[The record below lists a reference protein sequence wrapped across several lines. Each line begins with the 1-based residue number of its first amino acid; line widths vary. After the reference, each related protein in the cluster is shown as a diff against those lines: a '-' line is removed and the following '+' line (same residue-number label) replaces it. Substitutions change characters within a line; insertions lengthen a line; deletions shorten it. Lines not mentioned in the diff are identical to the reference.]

1 MGFGGEAGRDESG
14 RECAHGAGYSSG
26 AAKCESR
33 LEGNNSFRAER
44 GGATPPACAGSQRP
58 KWVYLGPDFLYRAHC
73 PVYRK
78 TAFLAVSRT
87 ARRRQPMPVIGMLD
101 SRSPDA
107 LMDRLRGFRQGLKD
121 TGYVEGENVAI
132 EYRWAENQFDRL
144 PALAAELV
152 RRRVA
157 VIATSGGPAVAFA
170 AKAATTTI
178 PIVFIVNEDPV
189 SLGLVASLAR
199 PGGNATGINILT
211 AELTAKRLDLLREL
225 VPGAAR
231 VGVLVNPAQATSA
244 ESTLRDVAAAARI
257 TGLQI
262 KVLNAS
268 TNLEIE
274 AAFASFMRERPDALF
289 VGADAYFFSRRVQL
303 THLASHLSIPAT
315 YAQRDYVEAGG
326 LMSYGS
332 NLTDAFRQI
341 GVYAGR
347 ILKGAKAADLPVVQ
361 SSKFELVINI
371 STARMLGLTVPDK
384 LLVAADE
391 VIE

>member
-1 MGFGGEAGRDESG
+1 MTRRQFITIVG
-14 RECAHGAGYSSG
+14 G
-26 AAKCESR
+26 AAATWP
-33 LEGNNSFRAER
+33 LAARAQQ
-44 GGATPPACAGSQRP
+44 PA
-58 KWVYLGPDFLYRAHC
+58 
-73 PVYRK
+73 
-78 TAFLAVSRT
+78 
-87 ARRRQPMPVIGMLD
+87 MPVIGVLD
-101 SRSPDA
+101 VRSPGSIEGP
-107 LMDRLRGFRQGLKD
+107 LRGFRQGLKES
-121 TGYVEGENVAI
+121 GYVEGENLAL
-132 EYRWAENQFDRL
+132 EYRWANNQIDRL
-144 PALAAELV
+144 PALAAELA
-152 RRRVA
+152 RRQVSM
-157 VIATSGGPAVAFA
+157 IAAISPVSAFA
-170 AKAATTTI
+170 AKGTTTTI
-178 PIVFIVNEDPV
+178 PIVFIVNEDPG

-199 PGGNATGINILT
+199 PGGNATGVNILT

-268 TNLEIE
+268 TSLEK
-274 AAFASFMRERPDALF
+274 AAFASFMQERPDALL
-289 VGADAYFFSRRVQL
+289 VGPDAYFFSRSVQL

-361 SSKFELVINI
+361 SSKFELVINA